1 MKNDLFYIKCA
12 GGKRQLLDQYKPYF
26 PKKIE
31 RYFDPFLGGGAIAFY
46 IIQNYKP
53 EEVYLS
59 DSNAELVNYYNVL
72 KTDIEGLI
80 EVLWVHKNN
89 HSKEYYYKVRD
100 YNPNNLSLVER
111 AARFVYLN
119 KTCFNGLYRENLKG
133 EFNVPIGSYK
143 HPSIFTELEL
153 RETSE
158 LLQDIPILLRPFD
171 DVVLYADKD
180 DFVYFDPPYYP
191 IIKGKSF
198 TSYTKNSFLGKE
210 QEQLAW
216 IFRFLDEENKS
227 KVMLSNSDTEFV
239 RGLYSMYNIHV
250 VSARRSINCN
260 GMKRGT
266 INELLITNY

>member
-12 GGKRQLLDQYKPYF
+12 GGKRQLLEQYKPYF

-46 IIQNYKP
+46 IIQKYKP
-53 EEVYLS
+53 REVYLS
-59 DSNAELVNYYNVL
+59 DSNAELVNYYNIL
-72 KTDIEGLI
+72 KTDVEALI
-80 EVLWVHKNN
+80 DDLWVLKLN
-89 HSKEYYYKVRD
+89 HGKDQYYNVRSL
-100 YNPNNLSLVER
+100 NPNNLSLVER

-143 HPSIFTELEL
+143 NPSIFTESEL
-153 RETSE
+153 RDTSE
-158 LLQDIPILLRPFD
+158 LLQDVPVLLRPFD